1 MPSLRQILAAHAPLL
16 LLDATS
22 SRVQVGFFGTP
33 DPGQG
38 RWASSEEEA
47 GVGLFRCIEDL
58 EADLAAVRSFA
69 FAEGPG
75 SVLGIRTAA
84 TALRSWCA
92 IASRPVY
99 AYHALA
105 VLAEALPRPEG
116 TAFIADARRGGWH
129 LCRRAGPVRR
139 VSSAELEP
147 PLAAPEG
154 FRSWAEMPPGVERVP
169 YVLSEL
175 LVLCPDA
182 ELFRKSPAPD
192 ALLHEEPHYVT
203 WSPQIHRAP

>member
-16 LLDATS
+16 LLDAAS
-22 SRVQVGFFGTP
+22 ARVQVGFFES
-33 DPGQG
+33 PGSLQG

-47 GVGLFRCIEDL
+47 GVGLFRCIEEL
-58 EADLAAVRSFA
+58 GADLGAVRSFA

-84 TALRSWCA
+84 AALRSWCA
-92 IASRPVY
+92 IAPRPVY
-99 AYHALA
+99 SYHALA
-105 VLAEALPRPEG
+105 VLAEALPRPAG

-129 LCRRAGPVRR
+129 LCRRAGPVQR
-139 VSSAELEP
+139 VPSAELSP
-147 PLAAPEG
+147 PLASPDG
-154 FRSWAEMPPGVERVP
+154 FRTWAEMPPGVERVP

-175 LVLCPDA
+175 LPQCLDA
-182 ELFRKSPAPD
+182 ELFRESPAPD
-192 ALLHEEPHYVT
+192 ALLHEEPSYAT